1 MLQDTGERG
10 TTACLSGNPLSTTD
24 LTHFVIDM
32 LRHRQ
37 LHPQACAGVYHC
49 ADISDIRDFRMHF
62 AAKGREHPHTIS
74 LKLRDMNQLF
84 NSMDPSPFIEK
95 DLDDDAE
102 EFIVS
107 WAQEFSHNAP
117 IKLRIYLDQ
126 WPTED
131 PKELIRTAVHNH
143 FAHGA
148 QITDLEFKRLM
159 RQGRTSLFIG
169 LLFLAAC
176 LILSKMLLGHEAGT
190 WAAIVRESLTIAGW
204 VAMWR
209 PMQIYL
215 YDWWPLLRR
224 GRIYAKLSH
233 MPVELVQKAKVE

>member
-1 MLQDTGERG
+1 MRFSLSS
-10 TTACLSGNPLSTTD
+10 TATS
-24 LTHFVIDM
+24 
-32 LRHRQ
+32 
-37 LHPQACAGVYHC
+37 
-49 ADISDIRDFRMHF
+49 
-62 AAKGREHPHTIS
+62 KGEHPHTIS
-74 LKLRDMNQLF
+74 VKLRDMNQLF

-107 WAQEFSHNAP
+107 WAQEFSAKAP
-117 IKLRIYLDQ
+117 LKLRIYLEQ
-126 WPTED
+126 WPSED
-131 PKELIRTAVHNH
+131 PKELIRTAVRNH
-143 FAHGA
+143 FVHRA

-176 LILSKMLLGHEAGT
+176 LLLSNMLLGHSGGT

-224 GRIYAKLSH
+224 SRIYDKLSH
-233 MPVELVQKAKVE
+233 MPVELVQKA